1 MSPYRGPLYMTA
13 AMALFAV
20 EDMFLKSA
28 MQEITVGLGLILFG
42 LGGLIIFLIWARLRG
57 EAPLHPAVTTRPLLL
72 RSASEVLGRLF
83 YTLAFALAPLSVVS
97 AILQATPL
105 VVALGAVV
113 FFGETVGWRRWTA
126 IVIGFIGVLMILRP
140 GTNAFD
146 LTSIFAVLGMLG
158 FAGRDLGSRA
168 SPASMSN
175 AQLGVLGFAML
186 VIAGLILIAVTG
198 PGPMASPRASGQ
210 VALAVIVGVLAYTAL
225 TAAMRVGEVSVTVPF
240 RYTRLIFAMIL
251 GILVFGETPDS
262 MTLAGSAV
270 IVLSGLVVIRRSAR

>member
-1 MSPYRGPLYMTA
+1 M
-13 AMALFAV
+13 
-20 EDMFLKSA
+20 
-28 MQEITVGLGLILFG
+28 
-42 LGGLIIFLIWARLRG
+42 
-57 EAPLHPAVTTRPLLL
+57 HPAVTTRPLLL

>member
-1 MSPYRGPLYMTA
+1 MTA
-13 AMALFAV
+13 AMACFAI

-42 LGGLIIFLIWARLRG
+42 LGGMGIFVIWAHLRG
-57 EAPLHPAVTTRPLLL
+57 ESPLHPALTTRPLVL

-105 VVALGAVV
+105 VVALGAVLI
-113 FFGETVGWRRWTA
+113 FGETVGWRRWAA
-126 IVIGFIGVLMILRP
+126 IGIGFVGVLMILRP
-140 GTNAFD
+140 GTEAFD
-146 LTSIFAVLGMLG
+146 LTSIFAILGMLG

-186 VIAGLILIAVTG
+186 VIAGGILIAFTG
-198 PGPMASPRASGQ
+198 PGPMPSARAGGQ
-210 VALAVIVGVLAYTAL
+210 VALAVITGVLAYSAL
-225 TAAMRVGEVSVTVPF
+225 TAAMRVGEVSMTVPF

-251 GILVFGETPDS
+251 GVVVFGERPDA

-270 IVLSGLVVIRRSAR
+270 IVLSGLVVIRRSRKS